1 VEPLLSY
8 KALKSADRNPQE
20 EAAQE
25 QQQRGVDDLVHY
37 HQSLIRP
44 VLEYCERTNAISRE
58 RPVVCAALQIITGN
72 SPCDCVIVLYHL
84 VVGWWRGT
92 VVERRSL
99 AGELSLSCA

>member
-8 KALKSADRNPQE
+8 KALKSADRNPQD
-20 EAAQE
+20 EAEQE

-58 RPVVCAALQIITGN
+58 RPVVRYDTRCYFSVRSKADISQLN
-72 SPCDCVIVLYHL
+72 LPH
-84 VVGWWRGT
+84 GT
-92 VVERRSL
+92 DN
-99 AGELSLSCA
+99 